1 MLDNFSRSL
10 CSQELRKVPQR
21 VVSYTA
27 KRQYLHASKALTDA
41 LATLN
46 GPLLGVDG
54 LADLRTDLQARKQQL
69 YQRLH
74 EELVTQVYK
83 NSANE
88 AFQRSHSGRLN
99 SSFTRGIAAR
109 RSTDRI
115 EANARVRKA
124 LSEMAQGFDLEKA
137 EIIEDA
143 DLIDQELSMNYFI
156 AIIVECFGMLHKV
169 PDSLET
175 LRVQI
180 QNELL
185 NVVRETTHQLAAGTP
200 QAGGNTGT
208 GNAKTA
214 GETNSLLTLL
224 EIIFKQF
231 KAIAKTHTLLLKN
244 YLAVGQK
251 YAVVGPQSYDLTDVW
266 AQAQSVVSKAAITIN
281 IRL

>member
-1 MLDNFSRSL
+1 MS

-41 LATLN
+41 LSTLN
-46 GPLLGVDG
+46 GPLLGVEG
-54 LADLRTDLQARKQQL
+54 LSDLRTDLQTRRQQL

-74 EELVTQVYK
+74 EELITQVYK

-88 AFQRSHSGRLN
+88 AFQRSNSSRLN

-124 LSEMAQGFDLEKA
+124 LSEMAQGFDLDKA
-137 EIIEDA
+137 EIVEDA
-143 DLIDQELSMNYFI
+143 DLIDPELSMTYFI

-169 PDSLET
+169 PDSLESI
-175 LRVQI
+175 RVHI
-180 QNELL
+180 QTELL
-185 NVVRETTHQLAAGTP
+185 NVVRQTTHQLAT
-200 QAGGNTGT
+200 GGLLQS
-208 GNAKTA
+208 
-214 GETNSLLTLL
+214 GEINPLLTLL

-251 YAVVGPQSYDLTDVW
+251 YAVVGPQSYDLTDYW
-266 AQAQSVVSKAAITIN
+266 AQAQSVVF
-281 IRL
+281 